1 MIIKKKGFPE
11 EDDLVMCTVTT
22 VHFHSVFVKLDE
34 YERTGLIHIS
44 EISPGRI
51 RNIRDYVA
59 EGKKIVCKVLNVDK
73 DKGHID
79 LSLRRVNESQ
89 KRAKVNQIKK
99 EQAAEKMVEFS
110 AKKLN
115 LDPTELYIQI
125 SDKTEKKYASVY
137 SFFEAIV
144 EGSASLKELGFS
156 EEIDET
162 FTTLIKE
169 RIVPQKIK
177 KSGKLKLMSYDS
189 NGLDIIKNSLINA
202 KNIDKEKIKIRYE
215 GTGKYNI
222 EVESDNYK
230 DADKILEKA
239 ANAAIDYVKKNKG
252 VAEFIKA
259 D

>member
-1 MIIKKKGFPE
+1 MLLTKQGFPE
-11 EDDLVMCTVTT
+11 EDELVMCTVTA

-34 YERTGLIHIS
+34 YGKTGLIHIS

-51 RNIRDYVA
+51 RNIRDYVS
-59 EGKKIVCKVLNVDK
+59 EGKKIVCKVLHIDT

-89 KRAKVNQIKK
+89 KRNKVNEVKK

-115 LDPTELYIQI
+115 LDPIQLYKEIFEKIQ
-125 SDKTEKKYASVY
+125 KNYPTVY

-144 EGSASLKELGFS
+144 EGSASLKDIGLAK
-156 EEIDET
+156 EIDGT
-162 FTTLIKE
+162 LTTVIKD

-177 KSGKLKLMSYDS
+177 IGGKLELVSYDPY
-189 NGLDIIKNSLINA
+189 GLDIIKKSLIDA
-202 KNIDKEKIKIRYE
+202 KNISKGKIEIRYE

-230 DADKILEKA
+230 EAEKILEKA
-239 ANAAIDYVKKNKG
+239 VHTALDPIKKSKG
-252 VAEFIKA
+252 IAEFVRQE
-259 D
+259 